1 MQENKALSQERKK
14 ELLKDFTLT
23 LLDSFERGEITYA
36 QMRDAAGFILDFWKF
51 IKTEDD
57 LKRFLS
63 AHSDRLSIFSK
74 YAILSKEEEYKAKE
88 REVIERLEKYIGSFK
103 GGV

>member
-1 MQENKALSQERKK
+1 MPENEFLSQERKK

-23 LLDSFERGEITYA
+23 LLDAFERGEITYA
-36 QMRDAAGFILDFWKF
+36 QMRD
-51 IKTEDD
+51 D

-63 AHSDRLSIFSK
+63 ALSDRLSIFSK

-103 GGV
+103 GEV